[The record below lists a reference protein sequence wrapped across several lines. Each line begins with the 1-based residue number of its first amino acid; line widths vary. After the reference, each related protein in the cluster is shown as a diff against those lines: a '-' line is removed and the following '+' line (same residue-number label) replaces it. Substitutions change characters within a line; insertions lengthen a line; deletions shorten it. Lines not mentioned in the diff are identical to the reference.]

1 MSLTIEQQE
10 NDSLISLDGMVN
22 IATAEQL
29 KVLLIEGLAS
39 GKNLLLDLK
48 GAEEIDVATMQLIVA
63 ARREADRTQKIFVV
77 QPSEAADQ
85 DARDIGF
92 DRFPGETCQ
101 E

>member
-1 MSLTIEQQE
+1 MSLTIEQKE
-10 NDSLISLDGMVN
+10 NDSLIILDG
-22 IATAEQL
+22 
-29 KVLLIEGLAS
+29 
-39 GKNLLLDLK
+39 
-48 GAEEIDVATMQLIVA
+48 
-63 ARREADRTQKIFVV
+63 READRTQKIFVV